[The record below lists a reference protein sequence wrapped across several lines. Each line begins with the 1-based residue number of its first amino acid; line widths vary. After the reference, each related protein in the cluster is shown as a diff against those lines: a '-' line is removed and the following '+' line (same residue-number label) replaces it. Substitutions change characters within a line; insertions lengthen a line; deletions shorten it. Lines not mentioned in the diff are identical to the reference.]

1 MRFRTRQLGRRRGAI
16 AVLVALAIPVLLIL
30 SAFAMNVAYMQM
42 VREQLRVTCDASAKA
57 ALVNYGTYGSQSTAI
72 SYAQTVA
79 NLNKVAGSSLS
90 ISTSDVVFGNAT
102 QPSAGAYYAFT
113 AGGTP
118 VNAVQITGTV
128 NPSLFMTAF
137 LPISK
142 FQTTQ
147 MSTATRVAHDICLVL
162 DRSASM
168 AFDLSSNEYEYPTYL
183 ATPAAPTPVASSGS
197 NALALYFTPPSSY
210 ASTPSRWYEL
220 NAAVTSFISTLTSR
234 NLDVHVAL
242 VTYAETYSLGSY
254 SATEA
259 SLDQQL
265 TASYSTL
272 IPTGLNNYGYNANSG
287 AGNPLLGGTNI
298 SAGLALAQ
306 AELTSSRAR
315 TTADRTI
322 ILITDGNA
330 TSGSTNISTITQT
343 YRTSYDVVTQVIT
356 VGAEASSG
364 SVQTAMQQAAS
375 SGNGTLYN
383 APTSAQLQ
391 SAFQAI
397 ADSLPAV
404 LIK

>member
-1 MRFRTRQLGRRRGAI
+1 MHIRTRQLRPRRGAI

-57 ALVNYGTYGSQSTAI
+57 ALVNYGTYNSQSTAI
-72 SYAQTVA
+72 SNAQTVA
-79 NLNKVAGSSLS
+79 NLNLVAGSPLA
-90 ISTSDVVFGNAT
+90 ISTGDVVFGNAT
-102 QPSAGAYYAFT
+102 QGGSGVYAFT

-118 VNAVQITGTV
+118 VNAVQLTGTV
-128 NPSLFMTAF
+128 KPSLFMTAF
-137 LPISK
+137 LPITK

-147 MSTATRVAHDICLVL
+147 VSTATRVAHDICLVL

-210 ASTPSRWYEL
+210 SSTPSRWYEL

-242 VTYAETYSLGSY
+242 VTYAETYSLGTY

-259 SLDQQL
+259 STDQTL
-265 TASYSTL
+265 TASYSSL
-272 IPTGLNNYGYNANSG
+272 VPTALNNYGYNANSG
-287 AGNPLLGGTNI
+287 AGSPLLGGTNI
-298 SAGLALAQ
+298 SAGMALAQ

-315 TTADRTI
+315 TIADRTI

-330 TSGSTNISTITQT
+330 TSGSTNISAITQT
-343 YRTSYDVVTQVIT
+343 YCQSYQIVTQVIT

-364 SVQTAMQQAAS
+364 SVQTAMQQAA
-375 SGNGTLYN
+375 
-383 APTSAQLQ
+383 A
-391 SAFQAI
+391 
-397 ADSLPAV
+397 
-404 LIK
+404 